1 MEDLNND
8 KYFEDI
14 ICARATPPGASA
26 IAVIRVSGKS
36 SFSVLD
42 KIFKSKKG
50 NTDFKTHRVYYGNI
64 IDSAKTV
71 DECVVLTF
79 SEGKSFTG
87 EESFEINSHGSEIV
101 VNLIINLL
109 CRNGARLAMPGEF
122 SKRAFLNGKID
133 LSGAEAIM
141 DIVHSSTEQSARS
154 AVKQL
159 NGQVKN
165 EIDNIKFRLR
175 DLLAAIEV
183 YIDYPEEDLSIDCG
197 RWISE
202 LRDIYN
208 STNVLLAGFKRGQYL
223 REGVTAVILG
233 RTNAGKST
241 LFNYLL
247 NEDKAIVSDIHG
259 TTRDYIDGVINIGG
273 YGVRIYDTAG
283 LRETSDPIELE
294 GTRRSVAVSQKSDIV
309 IYVIDAFTGLNGDDV
324 NNLSNITDNQKLL
337 FVINKVDNPQADI
350 NILQK
355 TCTELLDKK
364 GNQYGIV
371 KISALNRSGVDDFNR
386 EFVKLLLNNTQSEG
400 EDPVITNIRHAN
412 LIENTTANYNQAI
425 DRLNEEN
432 LDLAAFELREAMD
445 NLGEITGEVTTDDI
459 LSKIFSSFCIGK

>member
-1 MEDLNND
+1 MDDLKND

-36 SFSVLD
+36 SFAVLN

-50 NTDFKTHRVYYGNI
+50 NSDFKTHRVYYGDI
-64 IDSAKTV
+64 VDGGETV
-71 DECVVLTF
+71 DECIVLTF

-109 CRNGARLAMPGEF
+109 CRNGVRLAMPGEF

-141 DIVHSSTEQSARS
+141 DIVHSSTEQSAKS
-154 AVKQL
+154 ALKQL

-165 EIDNIKFRLR
+165 EIDTIKFSLR

-197 RWISE
+197 RWVSE
-202 LRDIYN
+202 LMDIYDK
-208 STNVLLAGFKRGQYL
+208 TNALLAGFKRGQYL

-309 IYVIDAFTGLNGDDV
+309 IYVIDAFSGLNGDDI
-324 NNLSNITDNQKLL
+324 SNIKNITGSQKLL
-337 FVINKVDNPQADI
+337 FVINKVDIPQADI
-350 NILQK
+350 NILHK
-355 TCTELLDKK
+355 TCTEILDKK
-364 GNQYGIV
+364 GLTYGIV

-386 EFVKLLLNNTQSEG
+386 EFIRLLTDDPQSEG
-400 EDPVITNIRHAN
+400 ADPVITNIRHAN
-412 LIENTTANYNQAI
+412 LIENTISNYDQAVE
-425 DRLNEEN
+425 RLKEEN
-432 LDLAAFELREAMD
+432 LDLAAFEIREAMD

-459 LSKIFSSFCIGK
+459 LAKIFSSFCIGK